1 VLHVRPSESPDQ
13 LRYLRD
19 TIDAYRRR
27 LDRETDEEVRRYL
40 WQRLL
45 ELESQ
50 LAKQPSAPRRPRAS
64 DGDEPPSGPGGRGV
78 SLPPSGR

>member
-1 VLHVRPSESPDQ
+1 MRPSEPPDQ

-40 WQRLL
+40 WQRVL

-50 LAKQPSAPRRPRAS
+50 LAKQPGSPRRPRDA
-64 DGDEPPSGPGGRGV
+64 DGPPSGPGGRGA
-78 SLPPSGR
+78 PRAP